1 MTHPHSSLHRCGSRQ
16 SVGTCCEGQS
26 VRTFGAAPEFIFSL
40 DSGGG
45 GGRVYVNL
53 FEPATLLTTTAAG
66 DPVTVTVATAWPFD
80 TRVDV
85 LVALSGSGGPAP
97 FSLSLR
103 IPAWA
108 QAPLN
113 GSTIP
118 VLVDGAP
125 AASGAP
131 GSYVDVAL
139 LLPADGS
146 AVNASFSVIAAPVA
160 QLYTGAT
167 QLAPWSRYSYVFGPF
182 LLAAVGA
189 WDDALNCGV
198 INGSTVPGFD
208 PASPAEWLSTPSGTP
223 TGALPAIADFSVQGV
238 PGVSLRPYY
247 RVGSETFTAF
257 PIVVPA
263 V

>member
-1 MTHPHSSLHRCGSRQ
+1 
-16 SVGTCCEGQS
+16 
-26 VRTFGAAPEFIFSL
+26 
-40 DSGGG
+40 
-45 GGRVYVNL
+45 
-53 FEPATLLTTTAAG
+53 
-66 DPVTVTVATAWPFD
+66 VTVTVATAWPFD

-85 LVALSGSGGPAP
+85 LVALSGSGGSGGPAA

-108 QAPLN
+108 QAPLS
-113 GSTIP
+113 GSAVP
-118 VLVDGAP
+118 VLVDGTP

-131 GSYVDVAL
+131 GSYVDVVL
-139 LLPADGS
+139 SLPAGGS
-146 AVNASFSVIAAPVA
+146 SVNASFSIVAAPVA

-189 WDDALNCGV
+189 WDGALNCGV
-198 INGSTVPGFD
+198 INGSAVPGFD
-208 PASPAEWLSTPSGTP
+208 PANPAEWLSAPFGTP
-223 TGALPAIADFSVQGV
+223 AGALPTGADFSVRGV
-238 PGVSLRPYY
+238 FGVSLRPYY

-263 V
+263 A